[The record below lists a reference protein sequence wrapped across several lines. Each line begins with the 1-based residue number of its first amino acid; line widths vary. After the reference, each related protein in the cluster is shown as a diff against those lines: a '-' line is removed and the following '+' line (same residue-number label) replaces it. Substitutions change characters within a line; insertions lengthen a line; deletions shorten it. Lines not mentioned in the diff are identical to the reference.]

1 MFSSRPAGM
10 GETGRNTKDTKSWKM
25 LLQWILL
32 LASRESHGAVN
43 EFCKCDVNLDFRT
56 FNSSYARQQ
65 CCLNF
70 TGSSIGALHWNAFT
84 DLTGLMVLDLSSCN
98 ISDILDMDET
108 LSSLE
113 ILYLD
118 HNYLERLPSNFL
130 TNAPNLKVLHLEGN
144 NLQELPKDI
153 LEESDQIKELYLDSN
168 NLISIPPSVFRP
180 SLEKLSLFNN
190 TLQCTCA
197 LYDALTK
204 YNSSVF
210 VSENGPTCF
219 TSKHTKGLNIID
231 LHRSDICRSHSLTA
245 LFICL
250 PFILIL
256 VLVLGY
262 FCCRRRRADFKG
274 IRQDNHICTVE
285 KSGFTNLEDHH
296 YITCRTP
303 EPTPTLAGHENSI
316 LARNQFMLRPSVA
329 LLGSNRD
336 LYEEVEIKLG
346 SSVDSIATAD
356 DIYLNMSTKKSEEE
370 IVDDVHM
377 QPELASVTD
386 ELQEMDRQRLYMNKS
401 ANYYNLVPGIELD
414 DSDHGEY
421 ENIDLS

>member
-1 MFSSRPAGM
+1 M
-10 GETGRNTKDTKSWKM
+10 GETGRNSKGTKSWK
-25 LLQWILL
+25 LLQQWILL
-32 LASRESHGAVN
+32 LASIYSHGAIN
-43 EFCKCDVNLDFRT
+43 EACKCDGHLDFRT
-56 FNSSYARQQ
+56 FNFSYARQQ

-70 TGSSIGALHWNAFT
+70 TGSSIGALQWNAFT
-84 DLTGLMVLDLSSCN
+84 GLTGLTVLDLSSCN
-98 ISDILDMDET
+98 ISDILDTDANPR
-108 LSSLE
+108 SLE

-118 HNYLERLPSNFL
+118 RNYLEQLPSNFL
-130 TNAPNLKVLHLEGN
+130 TNATNLKVLHLEEN
-144 NLQELPKDI
+144 NLQELPEDI
-153 LEESDQIKELYLDSN
+153 LGASDQIQELYLDSN
-168 NLISIPPSVFRP
+168 NLISIPPNVFKP

-197 LYDALTK
+197 LYDALAK
-204 YNSSVF
+204 YNSSVIR
-210 VSENGPTCF
+210 SENGPMCYT
-219 TSKHTKGLNIID
+219 TKHPKGLNIID
-231 LHRSDICRSHSLTA
+231 IHRSDICRSHGLTA

-250 PFILIL
+250 PLILIL
-256 VLVLGY
+256 ALVLGY
-262 FCCRRRRADFKG
+262 FCCRRRRSDFKA

-303 EPTPTLAGHENSI
+303 EPTPTLTGHENSI
-316 LARNQFMLRPSVA
+316 LARNQLMIRPSAA

-346 SSVDSIATAD
+346 GSVDSITLAD
-356 DIYLNMSTKKSEEE
+356 DIYLNMSTNKSEEDE
-370 IVDDVHM
+370 VVEEVHT
-377 QPELASVTD
+377 QPELVSVTE